1 MGIFMSS
8 YDLGFSLGGLAM
20 GVVVQISS
28 YSVMFTVCTMLS
40 VAALIV
46 VVFFRQRMEAG
57 NQVIS
62 TSVN

>member
-1 MGIFMSS
+1 MSS
-8 YDLGFSLGGLAM
+8 YDLGFSIGGLAM

-28 YSVMFTVCTMLS
+28 YSMMFTVCTLFS

-57 NQVIS
+57 NKSI
-62 TSVN
+62 TAPVN

>member
-28 YSVMFTVCTMLS
+28 YSVMFTVCTLLS

-57 NQVIS
+57 NKVIS